1 MQRAEERVAYTL
13 ERVLD
18 ASDSER
24 EGISHFGFIFPVEL
38 LNGFTPHPISSQ
50 AIVGE
55 SFNMRRASRIQIRDI
70 SLPFDRLFFKK
81 ERRRKEERKKERKK
95 RILEWYNI
103 YFYECAF
110 SESKSPNS
118 ESSMTLGRLFKLP
131 GPQGPLL

>member
-81 ERRRKEERKKERKK
+81 ERRRKKERRKEKKEFSNGVIFIFMNAPSVKVNPQ
-95 RILEWYNI
+95 IL
-103 YFYECAF
+103 
-110 SESKSPNS
+110 KV
-118 ESSMTLGRLFKLP
+118 L
-131 GPQGPLL
+131 